1 MILSHRACFQIKIS
15 EYLTFYTVKQM
26 IIGILTG
33 KMNSRAYLDTGM
45 CRDVDEHRSVSINHT
60 LTYPLAMITSD
71 KLSLSGQQYR

>member
-1 MILSHRACFQIKIS
+1 MIISQRACFQIKIS
-15 EYLTFYTVKQM
+15 EYLTVYTVKQM

-33 KMNSRAYLDTGM
+33 KMNSRAYLDTRM

-60 LTYPLAMITSD
+60 LTYPLNMITSD

>member
-1 MILSHRACFQIKIS
+1 
-15 EYLTFYTVKQM
+15 M

>member
-1 MILSHRACFQIKIS
+1 
-15 EYLTFYTVKQM
+15 M
-26 IIGILTG
+26 IIGIVTG
-33 KMNSRAYLDTGM
+33 KMNPRAYLDTGM

>member
-1 MILSHRACFQIKIS
+1 MIISHRACFQIKIS
-15 EYLTFYTVKQM
+15 EYLTIYTVKQM

-33 KMNSRAYLDTGM
+33 KMNTRAYLDTEM

-60 LTYPLAMITSD
+60 LTYHLNMITSD